1 MVSALRVAI
10 SPALGTRAVQKRG
23 QAALRFTHDDS
34 GHHLGPVP
42 VFGRGL
48 NDHGAV
54 SGPYVPQD
62 FSFVHGSSPSM
73 PRCLNLIQNK

>member
-1 MVSALRVAI
+1 MVSSLRVAI

-54 SGPYVPQD
+54 SGSDVPQD
-62 FSFVHGSSPSM
+62 FSFDHGFSPKG
-73 PRCLNLIQNK
+73 RA